1 MAPLSVS
8 SSVSSFSSFPLALPS
23 LSANLYLPALSPAE
37 VSTCGPASGSDLGQ
51 VALTQAGLE
60 VRMEGGEEEEDQG
73 ETPEFQY
80 SEINPS
86 VARRGQPAISL
97 PFPPRS

>member
-8 SSVSSFSSFPLALPS
+8 SRVSSFSSFPLALPS
-23 LSANLYLPALSPAE
+23 WSSNLYLLALLPAA
-37 VSTCGPASGSDLGQ
+37 VSTCGPASESDLRQ
-51 VALTQAGLE
+51 VPLTQAGLE
-60 VRMEGGEEEEDQG
+60 VRMEGGEEEEEQG
-73 ETPEFQY
+73 ETPELQY